1 MFNHNKQINR
11 AGTAMARAFQ
21 QAAEEL
27 IRQRRTCPT
36 YSPRDL
42 GLKRFTFK
50 GTDIAANGL
59 RLAKG
64 FNAPRLAVTNGVIA
78 LDIIHSEQHDEWL
91 RTNDDVHACTG
102 PSWEKQEVGINPEI
116 LDQHGWLV
124 QKLHHEKAG
133 VNAVLLNAALKW
145 VGDGEITITQKPT
158 EPLGPI
164 LITNVSP
171 WVHLSAVVMPVR
183 LT

>member
-1 MFNHNKQINR
+1 MINHNTQINR

-27 IRQRRTCPT
+27 IRQRRTCPVWT
-36 YSPRDL
+36 PRDL

-64 FNAPRLAVTNGVIA
+64 FNAPRLAVSNGVIA
-78 LDIIHSEQHDEWL
+78 LDIIGSERHDEWL
-91 RTNDDVHACTG
+91 RTHADVHAVTG
-102 PSWEKQEVGINPEI
+102 PSWEKQTLGINPEI
-116 LDQHGWLV
+116 LDQHGWPI

-158 EPLGPI
+158 DPLGPI
-164 LITNVSP
+164 LVTNVERL
-171 WVHLSAVVMPVR
+171 VSAVVMPVR